1 MFGLGV
7 TELIIILV
15 IILIMFGAGKLPE
28 IGEGLGRGIKNFR
41 RATRQPDEID
51 VTPASESEQGD
62 GDDGEVSGG
71 GEAGDGPTQ
80 PGS

>member
-28 IGEGLGRGIKNFR
+28 IGEGLGRGIRNFR
-41 RATRQPDEID
+41 KAVKAPEEID
-51 VTPASESEQGD
+51 VTPRDEKEEPGD
-62 GDDGEVSGG
+62 Q
-71 GEAGDGPTQ
+71 GEARRKQ
-80 PGS
+80 S